1 MLAFPR
7 DSVSANQ
14 LLYEVARF
22 NFSSFTVRDF
32 DLEPM
37 SFGNVGLLVIKGF
50 DNLRQ
55 LEHYR
60 SVMAEKGLVLP
71 EGVRPIM
78 ISKPNFE
85 LLLREGRS
93 FEEYFRFEEGDAVAT
108 KEEEV
113 LNADT
118 GPDEPGEE
126 LLSDETAE
134 EAVEKSAEEEE
145 TPAEVPAGGEAPA
158 AELKEEEETSEE

>member
-1 MLAFPR
+1 
-7 DSVSANQ
+7 
-14 LLYEVARF
+14 
-22 NFSSFTVRDF
+22 
-32 DLEPM
+32 M
-37 SFGNVGLLVIKGF
+37 SFGNVGLLCFVIKGF

-60 SVMAEKGLVLP
+60 SVMAEKGLVALP

-78 ISKPNFE
+78 ISKPNFGNFCCARDV
-85 LLLREGRS
+85 L

-134 EAVEKSAEEEE
+134 EAVRNLRKRRKL
-145 TPAEVPAGGEAPA
+145 PQKYPPAGSTRRGTEGGRGNI
-158 AELKEEEETSEE
+158 

>member
-1 MLAFPR
+1 
-7 DSVSANQ
+7 
-14 LLYEVARF
+14 
-22 NFSSFTVRDF
+22 
-32 DLEPM
+32 
-37 SFGNVGLLVIKGF
+37 
-50 DNLRQ
+50 
-55 LEHYR
+55 
-60 SVMAEKGLVLP
+60 MAERDMELP

-93 FEEYFRFEEGDAVAT
+93 FEEYFRFEEGDAVAA

-126 LLSDETAE
+126 SLAPAE
-134 EAVEKSAEEEE
+134 ETGETEEEPETPSEEIQTEATVTEEE
-145 TPAEVPAGGEAPA
+145 TPAEETG
-158 AELKEEEETSEE
+158 KEETPEE

>member
-1 MLAFPR
+1 
-7 DSVSANQ
+7 
-14 LLYEVARF
+14 
-22 NFSSFTVRDF
+22 
-32 DLEPM
+32 
-37 SFGNVGLLVIKGF
+37 
-50 DNLRQ
+50 
-55 LEHYR
+55 
-60 SVMAEKGLVLP
+60 
-71 EGVRPIM
+71 M

-93 FEEYFRFEEGDAVAT
+93 FEEYFRFEEGDAVAA

-126 LLSDETAE
+126 PLPDETAE
-134 EAVEKSAEEEE
+134 EAVEKPAEEEE
-145 TPAEVPAGGEAPA
+145 TPAEVPA